1 MIRKTLRE
9 KWWIILFWFI
19 TVLIG
24 WFFRAEAAIA
34 PELSQY
40 EQGKQ
45 FVQGEGE
52 SPSAGSFKQEMGV
65 VPPILERIAFCES
78 GNRQFDEDG
87 HIIRGFIHP
96 PDTGRFQINKAVH
109 ATSAR
114 ELGFD
119 LDTLEGNTAF
129 AVHLYE
135 EQGTR
140 PWKASEKCWN
150 K

>member
-1 MIRKTLRE
+1 
-9 KWWIILFWFI
+9 LFWFI
-19 TVLIG
+19 TVLVG
-24 WFFRAEAAIA
+24 WFFRAEAAFA
-34 PELSQY
+34 PNIPLN
-40 EQGKQ
+40 EQGQSGLSNK
-45 FVQGEGE
+45 GEN
-52 SPSAGSFKQEMGV
+52 PSEVNPEQKMGV

-87 HIIRGFIHP
+87 HIIRGSVHP